1 MSKRSK
7 KRIVDVRY
15 SLPGGVGEMQAA
27 ATKTFAIG
35 IPSYGWVSMD
45 FIVGLLYVVHIGTA
59 QKLLRGIKIA
69 RSLQPDV
76 RNFLVRWFLDETD
89 AQWLLQVDDDMAFTL
104 RDSAMLLEA
113 GDPYARRVVS
123 GLIYQT
129 DEQIAWWGRDP
140 RGRVAR
146 YYPHTLGLH
155 RLARVGAAFL
165 LVHRRVFERMRQ
177 AAAPEESWIWFG
189 RDDDL
194 RLTVNSLMQR
204 AGEDTSFC
212 RRAEELG
219 FSIWGDSRVQVGHL
233 KVTRI
238 DFESVRQRG
247 AGLLALWKHG
257 AAEVARW
264 SEEYA
269 AALNEGEI
277 WKAYSSELGRSCFI
291 EVEKAE
297 APAGGPGLVGD
308 DGKN

>member
-15 SLPGGVGEMQAA
+15 SLPGGVGELPSAP
-27 ATKTFAIG
+27 TKSFAIG

-45 FIVGLLYVVHIGTA
+45 FIVGLLDVVHIATA
-59 QKLLRGIKIA
+59 QKLLRGIRIA

-89 AQWLLQVDDDMAFTL
+89 AQWLLQVDDDMAFTT
-104 RDSAMLLEA
+104 RDVGMLLEA
-113 GDPYARRVVS
+113 GDPYARPIVS
-123 GLIYQT
+123 GLIYQS
-129 DEQIAWWGRDP
+129 DEQVAWWSRDQQ
-140 RGRVAR
+140 GRVAR
-146 YYPHTLGLH
+146 YYPRTLGLH

-165 LVHRRVFERMRQ
+165 LVHRRVFEAMRKAG
-177 AAAPEESWIWFG
+177 AAGESWIWFG
-189 RDDDL
+189 RDDNL
-194 RLTVNSLMQR
+194 RLTGENSLMQR

-269 AALNEGEI
+269 AALNAAGDWKIYSGEPGQ
-277 WKAYSSELGRSCFI
+277 SSM
-291 EVEKAE
+291 EKAE
-297 APAGGPGLVGD
+297 APEGSPGPAD
-308 DGKN
+308 ENKN